1 MDTFPTCPHRRAADI
16 VRRYLREVVRV
27 TPSSIDATVT
37 ASGVRVL
44 AIFASDDDA
53 VIAHAVVRR
62 HDSAAEHHPA
72 SGRLAASV
80 GWTIAV
86 SL

>member
-1 MDTFPTCPHRRAADI
+1 MDTAATCPHRRAADI
-16 VRRYLREVVRV
+16 VRRYLRDVGRV
-27 TPSSIDATVT
+27 TPSSVDATVT

-53 VIAHAVVRR
+53 VITHAVVRR
-62 HDSAAEHHPA
+62 HDAAAEHYPA
-72 SGRLAASV
+72 AGRLAASV
-80 GWTIAV
+80 GWTIPV

>member
-16 VRRYLREVVRV
+16 VRRYLRDVVRV
-27 TPSSIDATVT
+27 TPSSVDATVT